1 MPNTYLITGLWFSKG
16 GVFNLSTIGI
26 WGLIIY
32 CSERYFPVHCELFS
46 SIPGLYSLDA
56 RSFILPPSPGH
67 DNQISSDITR
77 CPQVEKGKVSPDW
90 EPLSKGHS
98 SLFSA
103 IQLLI
108 MYYHKFIYSKIII
121 SHVGLLMISLFVP
134 DKALHNVVLC
144 YFSDIFFAFNLL
156 CYSLTS
162 LFAFV

>member
-1 MPNTYLITGLWFSKG
+1 MS
-16 GVFNLSTIGI
+16 
-26 WGLIIY
+26 
-32 CSERYFPVHCELFS
+32 
-46 SIPGLYSLDA
+46 
-56 RSFILPPSPGH
+56 
-67 DNQISSDITR
+67 
-77 CPQVEKGKVSPDW
+77 QVEKGKVSPDW
-90 EPLSKGHS
+90 EPLSKSHS

-134 DKALHNVVLC
+134 DKALHNVVLG